1 MKELKFEDHLKKNPD
16 FAKGNTLNISKVDQY
31 QDRFKKKFGQQ
42 DKAFLKEVI
51 TELPVKLNENQ
62 IDRFISIADS
72 GLNYSEYAMIRC
84 GVVDEVPE
92 EFSFYE
98 EDIYSVMFTRLLD
111 HEDVLPH
118 RDPIRGSVI
127 YVPLCKPLM
136 KYAPLE
142 IYHKDKIIAIGKQ
155 DVGKAFVW
163 NTRKTHAVFNRGNG
177 TRYNL
182 QLNMK
187 LTYDEFLEKYV
198 S

>member
-31 QDRFKKKFGQQ
+31 QDRFKKKFGEQ
-42 DKAFLKEVI
+42 DPDFLKEVA
-51 TELPVKLNENQ
+51 TELPVKLDQNR
-62 IDRFISIADS
+62 IDYFINIAES
-72 GLNYSEYAMIRC
+72 GLIYNEYAMIRC
-84 GVVDEVPE
+84 GAVDKIPE
-92 EFSFYE
+92 EFDLYK

-127 YVPLCKPLM
+127 YVPLCKPSM
-136 KYAPLE
+136 KYSPLE
-142 IYHKDKIIAIGKQ
+142 IYHKDKIIGIGKTH
-155 DVGKAFVW
+155 VGKSFIW
-163 NTRKTHAVFNRGNG
+163 NTGKIHAVFNKGNG

-182 QLNMK
+182 QFNMK